1 MPKFTLTIPRNV
13 VIIVCLNL
21 VEYTTALKGYL
32 QDESE
37 EVIYMNNQKIKSFP
51 KENHYL

>member
-21 VEYTTALKGYL
+21 VEYTTALKDYL

-37 EVIYMNNQKIKSFP
+37 DIYMNYQKFKSFP